1 MKNYKI
7 AFDGPVASGKSTIA
21 KEVARRLSYIYVDT
35 GAMYRAVTW
44 KALQNN
50 VDFTREEDITAI
62 AKKHPVHFSPDQESE
77 RGYRIYVDND
87 EVTAFLFSEEVNRYV
102 SPVAVVSEVRK
113 ILVARQKEIA
123 RAGGVVMAGRDITT
137 VVMPDA
143 DIKLYLT
150 ASEDER
156 AERRLRELIQKG
168 EKAEIAAVIENVRL
182 RDGIDSTREDSP
194 LTIADDAQV
203 LDSTG
208 LSIDQVVDRVL
219 EIVHEKE
226 AVTIA
231 FHEKRDVH

>member
-77 RGYRIYVDND
+77 RGYRI
-87 EVTAFLFSEEVNRYV
+87 
-102 SPVAVVSEVRK
+102 SEVRK